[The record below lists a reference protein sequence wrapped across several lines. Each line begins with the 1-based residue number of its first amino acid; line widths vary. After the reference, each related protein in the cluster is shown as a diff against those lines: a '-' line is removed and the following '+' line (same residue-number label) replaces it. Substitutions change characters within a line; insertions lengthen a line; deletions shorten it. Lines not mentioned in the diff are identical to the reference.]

1 MVIVDTSTWIP
12 FFNRP
17 ESREKQV
24 IDELI
29 DRGDV
34 AVVGI
39 VLAEL
44 LQGCRSQE
52 ERDEL
57 KEALLALPYLGVSQA
72 TWIAAGEI
80 SSNLLRKGI
89 TLPLTDVVLAAVAI
103 EHRCS
108 VYSLDTHFQKFPGL
122 LRYTPAER

>member
-1 MVIVDTSTWIP
+1 MVIVDTSAWIP

-17 ESREKQV
+17 ESTEKQV

-29 DRGDV
+29 DQGD
-34 AVVGI
+34 AAIVGV

-44 LQGCRSQE
+44 LQGCRSRE
-52 ERDEL
+52 EREEL
-57 KEALLALPYLGVSQA
+57 QEALLALPYLGVSQA

-80 SSNLLRKGI
+80 SAGLLRKGI
-89 TLPLTDVVLAAVAI
+89 TLPLTDLVIAAAAI

-108 VYSLDTHFQKFPGL
+108 VYSLDTHFQKIPGL
-122 LRYTPAER
+122 LRYSPAR

>member
-1 MVIVDTSTWIP
+1 MVIVDTSAWIP

-17 ESREKQV
+17 DSTEKRI

-29 DRGDV
+29 DRREA
-34 AVVGI
+34 AVVGV

-44 LQGCRSQE
+44 LQGCRSAE

-80 SSNLLRKGI
+80 SAGLLRKGM
-89 TLPLTDVVLAAVAI
+89 TLPLTDLVIAAASI

-108 VYSLDTHFQKFPGL
+108 VYSLDAHFQKIPGL
-122 LRYTPAER
+122 LRFAPAG

>member
-1 MVIVDTSTWIP
+1 MVIVDTSAWIP

-17 ESREKQV
+17 ESTEKQ
-24 IDELI
+24 IIESLLDS
-29 DRGDV
+29 GDV
-34 AVVGI
+34 AVVGV

-52 ERDEL
+52 DRDEL

-80 SSNLLRKGI
+80 SAGLLRRGI
-89 TLPLTDVVLAAVAI
+89 TLPLTDLVIAAAAI

-108 VYSLDTHFQKFPGL
+108 VYSLDAHFQKIPGL
-122 LRYTPAER
+122 IRYTPAR

>member
-1 MVIVDTSTWIP
+1 MVIVDTSAWIP

-17 ESREKQV
+17 QSSEKR
-24 IDELI
+24 IIEELI
-29 DRGDV
+29 DRDEV
-34 AVVGI
+34 AIVGI

-52 ERDEL
+52 ERHEL

-80 SSNLLRKGI
+80 SAGLLRKGI
-89 TLPLTDVVLAAVAI
+89 TLPLSDLVIAAAAI
-103 EHRCS
+103 EHHCS
-108 VYSLDTHFQKFPGL
+108 VYSLDAHFQKIPGL
-122 LRYTPAER
+122 IRFSPAER

>member
-1 MVIVDTSTWIP
+1 MVIVDTSAWIP

-17 ESREKQV
+17 ESPEKR
-24 IDELI
+24 IIEELI
-29 DRGDV
+29 DQDN
-34 AVVGI
+34 AAIVGV

-52 ERDEL
+52 EREEL
-57 KEALLALPYLGVSQA
+57 KDALLALPYLGVSQA

-80 SSNLLRKGI
+80 SAGLLRKGI
-89 TLPLTDVVLAAVAI
+89 TLPLTDLVIAAAAI

-108 VYSLDTHFQKFPGL
+108 VYSLDAHFQKIPGL
-122 LRYTPAER
+122 LRYTPAE

>member
-1 MVIVDTSTWIP
+1 MVIVDTSAWIP

-17 ESREKQV
+17 ESPEKR
-24 IDELI
+24 IIEELI
-29 DRGDV
+29 DQDN
-34 AVVGI
+34 AAIVGV

-52 ERDEL
+52 EREEL
-57 KEALLALPYLGVSQA
+57 KDALLALPYLGVSQA

-89 TLPLTDVVLAAVAI
+89 TLPLTDVVLATAAI

-108 VYSLDTHFQKFPGL
+108 VYSLDAHFQKIPGL
-122 LRYTPAER
+122 VRYSPAG